1 MLPYRRVQSTDL
13 KDSKVEILAGIA
25 ARDNIYQNNKEKR
38 ASEDGSYRSFIVKK
52 DDGTEILRNA
62 TFLKYQ
68 CGTQSL
74 GTSPGQTNSRSSAPT
89 SLTNIGHFVTVFLKI
104 PNIHSE
110 AEFITDI

>member
-13 KDSKVEILAGIA
+13 KDSKVEI
-25 ARDNIYQNNKEKR
+25 YQNNKEKR
-38 ASEDGSYRSFIVKK
+38 ASEVKK

-74 GTSPGQTNSRSSAPT
+74 GTSPGQTSSRSSAPT